1 MSRRPANKTIHY
13 VRAAYNQGTA
23 PTKNFEQ
30 LVRQAMNKL
39 GRMDET
45 DITMSTLGVVSV
57 RHRET
62 KTGESLRLAIGAGV
76 PGEQMSTVGIKVTAA
91 FDNDQTASAPRDRA
105 FKHGDA
111 FLLIEENDLL
121 VVTDGPFRI
130 NTVSVYLREL
140 FSKAEL
146 KNETTAFEL
155 KKVTNQDTKAIL
167 AAEGIKELRLGT
179 TMYQATDTLD
189 SLHAQSSVKAKL
201 KSFVGTLKNAFAED
215 VTEKQLLQLA
225 EHWGELQVSTVI
237 SAVGGSRAD
246 EVVLE
251 AMFNVGEDVLEEAEE
266 GVEVTVIT
274 KKNTPVKMNQVTP
287 TKGIRLL
294 RREGANDLINTEV
307 YTELLTYRQELQKNG
322 QWKQ

>member
-13 VRAAYNQGTA
+13 VRATYKKGAA

-45 DITMSTLGVVSV
+45 DITMSTLGVVSI

-76 PGEQMSTVGIKVTAA
+76 PGEQMTTIGIKVAAA
-91 FDNDQTASAPRDRA
+91 FDNDQTASAPAKRA

-111 FLLIEENDLL
+111 FVLIEENDLL
-121 VVTDGPFRI
+121 VVTDGPFRV
-130 NTVSVYLREL
+130 NTIGVYLREL
-140 FSKAEL
+140 FSKAGL
-146 KNETTAFEL
+146 KSETAAFEL

-179 TMYQATDTLD
+179 TMYQATDALD
-189 SLHAQSSVKAKL
+189 ALEAPSSVKARL

-215 VTEKQLLQLA
+215 VSEKELLQLA
-225 EHWGELQVSTVI
+225 EHWGELQVNTVI
-237 SAVGGSRAD
+237 SAKGGSRAD
-246 EVVLE
+246 DVVLE
-251 AMFNVGEDVLEEAEE
+251 AMLNVGGDVLEETEE
-266 GVEVTVIT
+266 GVDVTVIT
-274 KKNTPVKMNQVTP
+274 QKGTPVQMNQVTP
-287 TKGIRLL
+287 TKSIRLL

-307 YTELLTYRQELQKNG
+307 YAELIAYRNELQKKG

>member
-13 VRAAYNQGTA
+13 VRATYSNGAA
-23 PTKNFEQ
+23 PKKNFEQ

-45 DITMSTLGVVSV
+45 DITMSTLGVVSI

-76 PGEQMSTVGIKVTAA
+76 PGEQMTTIGIKVAAA
-91 FDNDQTASAPRDRA
+91 FDNDQAASAPAKRA

-111 FLLIEENDLL
+111 FVLIEDNDLL
-121 VVTDGPFRI
+121 VVTDGPFRV
-130 NTVSVYLREL
+130 NTIGVYLGEL
-140 FSKAEL
+140 FSKAGL
-146 KNETTAFEL
+146 KSETAAFEL

-179 TMYQATDTLD
+179 TMYQATDALD
-189 SLHAQSSVKAKL
+189 AIQTPSSVKARL

-215 VTEKQLLQLA
+215 VSEKELLQLA
-225 EHWGELQVSTVI
+225 EHWGELQVNTVI
-237 SAVGGSRAD
+237 SARGGSRAD

-251 AMFNVGEDVLEEAEE
+251 AMLNVGGDVLEEDEE
-266 GVEVTVIT
+266 GVDVTVIT
-274 KKNTPVKMNQVTP
+274 QKGTPVQMNQVTP
-287 TKGIRLL
+287 TKSIRLL
-294 RREGANDLINTEV
+294 RRDGANDLINTEV
-307 YTELLTYRQELQKNG
+307 YAELMTYRQELQKNG